1 MSTIFDFVTLKKPK
15 RSVFDLSFENKL
27 SGNMGD
33 LIPIMCQEVLP
44 GDHFKCSAEIFCR
57 FQPMLAPMFH
67 RVNVTVHFF
76 FVPNRILWKN
86 WETFI
91 TGGPDGTSEP
101 VFPQQDFESPS
112 TSIHPSNL
120 QSFTPGSLADYLGI
134 PVGQFWSDGQGISPT
149 ATWLGVSTPFL

>member
-76 FVPNRILWKN
+76 FVPNRILWSN

-91 TGGPDGTSEP
+91 TGGPEGTSEP
-101 VFPQQDFESPS
+101 VFLRVRFMLL
-112 TSIHPSNL
+112 IILCIL
-120 QSFTPGSLADYLGI
+120 QI
-134 PVGQFWSDGQGISPT
+134 
-149 ATWLGVSTPFL
+149 FLIFVLVL

>member
-1 MSTIFDFVTLKKPK
+1 
-15 RSVFDLSFENKL
+15 
-27 SGNMGD
+27 MGD

-101 VFPQQDFESPS
+101 VFS
-112 TSIHPSNL
+112 
-120 QSFTPGSLADYLGI
+120 
-134 PVGQFWSDGQGISPT
+134 
-149 ATWLGVSTPFL
+149 ATRL